1 MKKLVFFLTI
11 AIVVGVAACKS
22 NPKTQNKEQTKSD
35 CLIGTWGYVENGFEM
50 TFTFNEDK
58 TGQEISSPTDT
69 HHFTWTYKEGNP
81 TIIYDGETTE
91 WSFGLD
97 CSAKE
102 LKVMGIDYTKK

>member
-1 MKKLVFFLTI
+1 MKKLVFLLTI
-11 AIVVGVAACKS
+11 AILTGVVACKS
-22 NPKTQNKEQTKSD
+22 NPKSDNKAQAKTD

-58 TGQEISSPTDT
+58 TGQEVYSASDVRQ
-69 HHFTWTYKEGNP
+69 FKWSYKDGNP
-81 TIIYDGETTE
+81 TIVYDGETTE

-97 CSAKE
+97 CNAKK